1 MPAVETLQETRN
13 ADGSWHG
20 PGKFPDETTKYFT
33 WGFKGHSNAHAP
45 SKNVDSGYTVS
56 PLLLDHIANNEPALT
71 ALDIS
76 GRGLKDDQMYAII
89 EALKKNTTVRSRAPR
104 QSAPTPSAASHPFP
118 TPTPPPRVTAH
129 THSDLAVHVSPRR
142 PRVTRAVSTCHSR
155 GLHVADHGARLLA
168 QPVRPGGD
176 RPVRMAQ
183 DE

>member
-20 PGKFPDETTKYFT
+20 PGTFPEETTKYFT

-76 GRGLKDDQMYAII
+76 GRGLKDDQMYAIV
-89 EALKKNTTVRSRAPR
+89 EALKKNTTVRSRTRTSPMRAHALRPLH
-104 QSAPTPSAASHPFP
+104 SPAHGAPT
-118 TPTPPPRVTAH
+118 T
-129 THSDLAVHVSPRR
+129 
-142 PRVTRAVSTCHSR
+142 TCHPHP
-155 GLHVADHGARLLA
+155 L
-168 QPVRPGGD
+168 
-176 RPVRMAQ
+176 
-183 DE
+183 

>member
-45 SKNVDSGYTVS
+45 SKNPDSGYTVS

-76 GRGLKDDQMYAII
+76 GRGLKDEQMYAIV
-89 EALKKNTTVRSRAPR
+89 EALKKNTTVRSRAR
-104 QSAPTPSAASHPFP
+104 ASPTRAHPLRRLPSLPHADPTATCHRSHP
-118 TPTPPPRVTAH
+118 
-129 THSDLAVHVSPRR
+129 L
-142 PRVTRAVSTCHSR
+142 
-155 GLHVADHGARLLA
+155 
-168 QPVRPGGD
+168 
-176 RPVRMAQ
+176 
-183 DE
+183 